1 MYKTDDFLY
10 CKGDEYMS
18 VMNINLFSMKLKRMI
33 DITVILPDEIK
44 SDEKLQCLWIY
55 YHQNISAMD
64 WLCHTSL
71 VDYVNDRHFAVI
83 IPEVFEISS
92 QDDKHIIKEFSTNI
106 KNMFACISEN
116 EEDNFFDKEYYLE
129 YEKDFDY
136 TYNEIQDRKYKWEW
150 LGARLQCFI
159 NFVLG

>member
-10 CKGDEYMS
+10 CKGDRYMS

-33 DITVILPDEIK
+33 DITMILPDEIK
-44 SDEKLQCLWIY
+44 SDEKLQCLWLY
-55 YHQNISAMD
+55 YHKNISAMD

-71 VDYVNDRHFAVI
+71 VNYVDDKHFAVI
-83 IPEVFEISS
+83 IPEVFEISF
-92 QDDKHIIKEFSTNI
+92 QNDEHIIKEFRTNI

-116 EEDNFFDKEYYLE
+116 EKDNFFDKEYYLE

-136 TYNEIQDRKYKWEW
+136 TYNETQDRKSKWQ
-150 LGARLQCFI
+150 LIDKRLLRFI
-159 NFVLG
+159 NFVLR